1 MKNRN
6 LLNFMLGSA
15 AINTGLWAATITV
28 GLMGCYGSMTIAQC
42 AYTWVVITAGA
53 LIAKILI
60 GINLL
65 QAKEE
70 AARGNGRQIRKN
82 TYSNTSIIPPA
93 KFKSQGVRRMN
104 AADFVKTSV
113 LLGYCDKKTA
123 LDYTIDHPKQ
133 DYNDDDYIEVYR
145 RYEKKIVKDGIAKKV
160 ASPAHY
166 LSTRTSRVYTGVW
179 RW

>member
-6 LLNFMLGSA
+6 LLYFIFSCA
-15 AINTGLWAATITV
+15 AINTGLWATTITV

-42 AYTWVVITAGA
+42 AYAWIVITAGA

-65 QAKEE
+65 QAEEE
-70 AARGNGRQIRKN
+70 AARGNGRRTRKN
-82 TYSNTSIIPPA
+82 KYSNTSI
-93 KFKSQGVRRMN
+93 KFKSQGARRMN
-104 AADFVKTSV
+104 ADDFVKTSV

-123 LDYTIDHPKQ
+123 LDYTLEHKKQ
-133 DYNDDDYIEVYR
+133 DYDSNDYIEVYR
-145 RYEKKIVKDGIAKKV
+145 RYEKKIAKDDAAKKV
-160 ASPAHY
+160 ASPAYY
-166 LSTRTSRVYTGVW
+166 LSTRASRVYTGGW